1 MIGPQSLLGP
11 TLLLFCGAIAGSLRA
26 VLSSPLRGSLLSDLS
41 EPRLSQLRSVLGQ
54 SDHLVPAAGLI
65 RLFCVVT
72 AATWLVQVSESL
84 EPWRKWPAWAG
95 AALFAGLLLEG
106 LPSLA
111 VRGRGV
117 RPLLALLPLLRL
129 VALPLRPLTA
139 LILQVLRILG
149 VNATLRHREALAS
162 DLLAVVHNRER
173 DEELD
178 ESERRMIAHV
188 IELPG
193 TDAAEVM
200 TPRTSLSA
208 VPETASLGA
217 TLKKAH
223 EDGHS
228 RLVVFQEDLD
238 HVVGTFHVK
247 DVLAHLDDGT
257 SLTETSVSTM
267 LREPYFVPETMRV
280 PDLLEELR
288 RRRVHLAVVVD
299 EYGGTA
305 GVVSI
310 EDLLEEIVG
319 EIEDEHDPLDEALFF
334 EKVDENELLV
344 DGRFGIADLNENFG
358 SSLPDDQDY
367 DTIAGM
373 LFDRFGRIPKTGET
387 IRVDGLLLEILQADD
402 RRIRRVRI
410 RRSRGAA

>member
-1 MIGPQSLLGP
+1 MLG
-11 TLLLFCGAIAGSLRA
+11 
-26 VLSSPLRGSLLSDLS
+26 SPLRGSLLADLP
-41 EPRLSQLRSVLGQ
+41 EPRRTRLRLALDQ
-54 SDHLVPAAGLI
+54 AEHLVPAAGLI
-65 RLFCVVT
+65 RLFCVVA
-72 AATWLVQVSESL
+72 AATWLVQVSETL
-84 EPWRKWPAWAG
+84 EPGRRWPVWAG

-129 VALPLRPLTA
+129 LALPLRPLTA
-139 LILQVLRILG
+139 LILQALRILG
-149 VNATLRHREALAS
+149 VSETLRQREALAA
-162 DLLAVVHNRER
+162 DLMEVAHDRER
-173 DEELD
+173 EEELD

-208 VPETASLGA
+208 VPVTAPLA
-217 TLKKAH
+217 DALKKAH
-223 EDGHS
+223 KDGHS
-228 RLVVFQEDLD
+228 RLVVFEEDLD

-247 DVLAHLDDGT
+247 DVLAQLEDGT
-257 SLTETSVSTM
+257 SLTETSVQSL

-319 EIEDEHDPLDEALFF
+319 EIEDEHDPTDEALFF
-334 EKVDENELLV
+334 EQVDDNELLV

-387 IRVDGLLLEILQADD
+387 IRVDGILLEILQADD
-402 RRIRRVRI
+402 RRIRRVRV